1 MRPNAIPISGE
12 VSAAGFFALGC
23 AAVLTVVATLAL
35 ALGNDLGG
43 LAYAAGHIDP
53 QPRGVGISPSW
64 CFCTEL
70 IERLYLSRS

>member
-1 MRPNAIPISGE
+1 MRSNAIPISGE
-12 VSAAGFFALGC
+12 VSAAGFFALGR
-23 AAVLTVVATLAL
+23 AAVFAVITPLAL
-35 ALGNDLGG
+35 ALGVNRGDLTH
-43 LAYAAGHIDP
+43 AASHIDP